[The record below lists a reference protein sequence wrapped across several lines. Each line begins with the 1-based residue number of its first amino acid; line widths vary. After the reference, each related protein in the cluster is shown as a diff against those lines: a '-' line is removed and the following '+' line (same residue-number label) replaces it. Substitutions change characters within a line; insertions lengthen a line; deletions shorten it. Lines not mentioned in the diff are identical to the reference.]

1 MNHPLIA
8 RLLPD
13 SERRA
18 ARQTLWLGGIEAVL
32 LLGGL
37 AQVVISARILGPEGF
52 GVLAVIVAVSLLVHR
67 LLSVPGGEAVTT
79 FVTRAVAEQRPQ
91 EAARVVRFTMA
102 VSLGM
107 SLAAYAIIAALV
119 LAAGSLLG
127 IADIHQ
133 DVALLY
139 GVVGIIRATRTETQA
154 VLRLADRVPLA
165 LAITQAGVITRVA
178 LLVTVWLAGGEM
190 LEIVLAHIASVV
202 VNGAGML
209 AAAVLS
215 APRAG
220 ITGLLRSPS
229 LQVPPDVLRFQ
240 TGTFGRTTLSAL
252 AYNID
257 TLLLAQFAGAADVG
271 IYRAARQITDIA
283 HYPFRPLRNGVQP
296 EYSRQWYAGQGRELR
311 LTALRFTLASG
322 ALAAA
327 LFGILAIFHQPITR
341 LFLGD
346 EFAGVAPLL
355 LILIPGGFFLSSIAG
370 LAALPAAVGRAWPR
384 LAGETAGLLAF
395 AVILLWLTPTQGATG
410 AAWGN
415 TAYYATIGLVL
426 IPFAITILRQSRRP
440 G

>member
-1 MNHPLIA
+1 MVG
-8 RLLPD
+8 R
-13 SERRA
+13 
-18 ARQTLWLGGIEAVL
+18 GG
-32 LLGGL
+32 
-37 AQVVISARILGPEGF
+37 
-52 GVLAVIVAVSLLVHR
+52 
-67 LLSVPGGEAVTT
+67 
-79 FVTRAVAEQRPQ
+79 
-91 EAARVVRFTMA
+91 
-102 VSLGM
+102 
-107 SLAAYAIIAALV
+107 
-119 LAAGSLLG
+119 
-127 IADIHQ
+127 
-133 DVALLY
+133 
-139 GVVGIIRATRTETQA
+139 
-154 VLRLADRVPLA
+154 
-165 LAITQAGVITRVA
+165 
-178 LLVTVWLAGGEM
+178 M
-190 LEIVLAHIASVV
+190 LEIVLAQIAGVV

-271 IYRAARQITDIA
+271 LYRAARQITDIA

-311 LTALRFTLASG
+311 RTALRFTLASG

-384 LAGETAGLLAF
+384 VAGETAGLLAF
-395 AVILLWLTPTQGATG
+395 AAILLWLTPTQGATG

-426 IPFAITILRQSRRP
+426 IPFAIAILRQSRRL